1 MGIALY
7 NPRFLKLHLIKQET
21 FMKKILWIVLIAV
34 VGLGGYS
41 LTKYNDLMRAEEDIN
56 SVWGNV
62 ESAYQRR
69 ADLIPNL
76 VNAVKGQANFEK
88 DTLTAV
94 MDARSKATAVT
105 INPNTATEEE
115 MAKFQAA
122 QQDVNSSLSRL
133 LVTVEKYPELKAHEG
148 FLNLQAQLE
157 GTENRIN
164 TERNNFNAA
173 VKEYNKQVREMPTKI
188 AAAIMGFKAKPQFKA
203 EAGAEK
209 APVVNF
215 N

>member
-1 MGIALY
+1 
-7 NPRFLKLHLIKQET
+7 
-21 FMKKILWIVLIAV
+21 MKKILWIVLIAV

-88 DTLTAV
+88 ETLTAV

-105 INPNTATEEE
+105 INPNTATEED

-188 AAAIMGFKAKPQFKA
+188 AATIMGFKAKPQFKA

>member
-1 MGIALY
+1 
-7 NPRFLKLHLIKQET
+7 
-21 FMKKILWIVLIAV
+21 MKKILWIVLIAI

-88 DTLTAV
+88 ETLTAV

-105 INPNTATEEE
+105 INPNTATEDE

-188 AAAIMGFKAKPQFKA
+188 AAMIMGLKAKPQFKA

>member
-1 MGIALY
+1 
-7 NPRFLKLHLIKQET
+7 
-21 FMKKILWIVLIAV
+21 MKKILWFVLIAI

-88 DTLTAV
+88 ETLTAV

-105 INPNTATEEE
+105 INPNTATEDE

-188 AAAIMGFKAKPQFKA
+188 AAMIMGFKAKPQFKA
-203 EAGAEK
+203 EAGAEN

>member
-1 MGIALY
+1 
-7 NPRFLKLHLIKQET
+7 
-21 FMKKILWIVLIAV
+21 MKKILWIVLIAI

-88 DTLTAV
+88 ETLTAV

-105 INPNTATEEE
+105 INPNTATEDE

-173 VKEYNKQVREMPTKI
+173 VKKYNKQVREMPTKI
-188 AAAIMGFKAKPQFKA
+188 AAMIMGFKAKPQFKA

>member
-1 MGIALY
+1 
-7 NPRFLKLHLIKQET
+7 
-21 FMKKILWIVLIAV
+21 MKKILWIVLIAI

-88 DTLTAV
+88 ETLTAV
-94 MDARSKATAVT
+94 MDARSKATVVT
-105 INPNTATEEE
+105 INPNTATEDE

-188 AAAIMGFKAKPQFKA
+188 AAMIMGFKAKPQFKA

>member
-1 MGIALY
+1 MCYTI
-7 NPRFLKLHLIKQET
+7 PIFLTNFYKDNSL
-21 FMKKILWIVLIAV
+21 KKILWIVLIAI

-41 LTKYNDLMRAEEDIN
+41 LTKYNDLMRAEEEIN

-88 DTLTAV
+88 ETLTAV

-105 INPNTATEEE
+105 INPDTATEDE

-133 LVTVEKYPELKAHEG
+133 LVTIEKYPELKAHEG

-188 AAAIMGFKAKPQFKA
+188 AAMIMGFKAKPQFKA
-203 EAGAEK
+203 ESGAEK

>member
-1 MGIALY
+1 
-7 NPRFLKLHLIKQET
+7 
-21 FMKKILWIVLIAV
+21 MKKSLWIVLIAI

-88 DTLTAV
+88 ETLTAV

-105 INPNTATEEE
+105 INPNTATEDE

-188 AAAIMGFKAKPQFKA
+188 AAMIMGFKAKPQFKA

>member
-1 MGIALY
+1 
-7 NPRFLKLHLIKQET
+7 
-21 FMKKILWIVLIAV
+21 MKKILWIVLIAV

-88 DTLTAV
+88 ETLTAV

-105 INPNTATEEE
+105 INPNTATEDE

-164 TERNNFNAA
+164 TESNNFNAA

-188 AAAIMGFKAKPQFKA
+188 AAMIMGFKAKPQFKA

>member
-1 MGIALY
+1 
-7 NPRFLKLHLIKQET
+7 
-21 FMKKILWIVLIAV
+21 MKKILWIVLIAI

-88 DTLTAV
+88 ETLTAV

-105 INPNTATEEE
+105 INPNTATEDE

-133 LVTVEKYPELKAHEG
+133 LVTVEKYPELKAHVG

-188 AAAIMGFKAKPQFKA
+188 AAMIMGFKAKPQFKA

>member
-1 MGIALY
+1 
-7 NPRFLKLHLIKQET
+7 
-21 FMKKILWIVLIAV
+21 MKKILWIVLIAI

-41 LTKYNDLMRAEEDIN
+41 LAKYNDLMRAEEEIN

-88 DTLTAV
+88 ETLTAV

-105 INPNTATEEE
+105 INPNTATEDE

-188 AAAIMGFKAKPQFKA
+188 AAMIMGFKAKPQFKA

>member
-1 MGIALY
+1 
-7 NPRFLKLHLIKQET
+7 
-21 FMKKILWIVLIAV
+21 MKKSLWIVLIAI

-88 DTLTAV
+88 ETLTAV

-105 INPNTATEEE
+105 INPNTATEDE

-173 VKEYNKQVREMPTKI
+173 VKEYNKLVREMPTKI
-188 AAAIMGFKAKPQFKA
+188 AAMIMGFKAKPQFKA
-203 EAGAEK
+203 EVGAEK

>member
-1 MGIALY
+1 
-7 NPRFLKLHLIKQET
+7 
-21 FMKKILWIVLIAV
+21 MKKSLWIVLIAI

-69 ADLIPNL
+69 SDLIPNL

-88 DTLTAV
+88 ETLTAV

-105 INPNTATEEE
+105 INPNTATEDE

-188 AAAIMGFKAKPQFKA
+188 AAMIMGFKAKPQFKA
-203 EAGAEK
+203 ESGAEK

>member
-1 MGIALY
+1 
-7 NPRFLKLHLIKQET
+7 
-21 FMKKILWIVLIAV
+21 MKKILWIVLIAI

-88 DTLTAV
+88 ETLTAV

-105 INPNTATEEE
+105 INPNTATEDE

-133 LVTVEKYPELKAHEG
+133 LVTVEKYPEFKAHEG

-188 AAAIMGFKAKPQFKA
+188 AAMIMGFKAKPQFKA

>member
-1 MGIALY
+1 
-7 NPRFLKLHLIKQET
+7 
-21 FMKKILWIVLIAV
+21 MKKILWIVLIAI

-88 DTLTAV
+88 ETLTTV

-105 INPNTATEEE
+105 INPNTATEDE

-164 TERNNFNAA
+164 TERNNFNVA

-188 AAAIMGFKAKPQFKA
+188 AAMIMGFKAKPQFKA

>member
-1 MGIALY
+1 
-7 NPRFLKLHLIKQET
+7 
-21 FMKKILWIVLIAV
+21 MKKILWIVLIAI

-41 LTKYNDLMRAEEDIN
+41 LTKYNDLMRAEEEIN

-88 DTLTAV
+88 ETLTAV

-105 INPNTATEEE
+105 INPDTATEDE

-133 LVTVEKYPELKAHEG
+133 LVTIEKYPELKAHEG

-188 AAAIMGFKAKPQFKA
+188 AAMIMGFKAKPQFKA
-203 EAGAEK
+203 ESGAEK
-209 APVVNF
+209 APEVNF

>member
-1 MGIALY
+1 
-7 NPRFLKLHLIKQET
+7 
-21 FMKKILWIVLIAV
+21 MKKILWIVLIV
-34 VGLGGYS
+34 IVGLGGYS

-88 DTLTAV
+88 ETLTAV

-105 INPNTATEEE
+105 INPNTATEDE

-173 VKEYNKQVREMPTKI
+173 VKEYNKLVREMPTKI
-188 AAAIMGFKAKPQFKA
+188 AAMIMGFKAKPQFKA
-203 EAGAEK
+203 EVGAEK

>member
-1 MGIALY
+1 
-7 NPRFLKLHLIKQET
+7 
-21 FMKKILWIVLIAV
+21 MKKILWIVLIAI

-88 DTLTAV
+88 ETLTAV

-105 INPNTATEEE
+105 INPDTATEDE

-133 LVTVEKYPELKAHEG
+133 LVTIEKYPELKAHEG

-188 AAAIMGFKAKPQFKA
+188 AAMIMGIKAKPQFKA

>member
-1 MGIALY
+1 
-7 NPRFLKLHLIKQET
+7 
-21 FMKKILWIVLIAV
+21 MKKILWIVLIAI

-88 DTLTAV
+88 ETLTAV

-105 INPNTATEEE
+105 INPNTATEDE

-188 AAAIMGFKAKPQFKA
+188 AAMIMGFKAKPQFKA

-209 APVVNF
+209 EPVVNF

>member
-1 MGIALY
+1 
-7 NPRFLKLHLIKQET
+7 
-21 FMKKILWIVLIAV
+21 MKKILWFVLIAI

-88 DTLTAV
+88 ETLTAV

-188 AAAIMGFKAKPQFKA
+188 AAIIMGFKAKPQFKA

>member
-1 MGIALY
+1 
-7 NPRFLKLHLIKQET
+7 
-21 FMKKILWIVLIAV
+21 MKKILWIVLIAV

>member
-1 MGIALY
+1 
-7 NPRFLKLHLIKQET
+7 
-21 FMKKILWIVLIAV
+21 MKKILWIVLIAI

-88 DTLTAV
+88 ETLTAV

-105 INPNTATEEE
+105 INPNTATEDE

-188 AAAIMGFKAKPQFKA
+188 AAMIMGFKAQPQFKA

>member
-1 MGIALY
+1 
-7 NPRFLKLHLIKQET
+7 
-21 FMKKILWIVLIAV
+21 MKKILWIVLIAI

-41 LTKYNDLMRAEEDIN
+41 LTKYNDLMRAEEEIN

-88 DTLTAV
+88 ETLTAV

-105 INPNTATEEE
+105 INPNTATEDE

-173 VKEYNKQVREMPTKI
+173 VKEYNKQEREKPTKI
-188 AAAIMGFKAKPQFKA
+188 AAMIMGFKAKPQFKA

>member
-1 MGIALY
+1 
-7 NPRFLKLHLIKQET
+7 
-21 FMKKILWIVLIAV
+21 MKKILWIVLIAI

-88 DTLTAV
+88 ETLTAV

-105 INPNTATEEE
+105 INPNTATEDE

-164 TERNNFNAA
+164 TERNNFNVA

-188 AAAIMGFKAKPQFKA
+188 AAMIMGFKAKPQFKA

>member
-1 MGIALY
+1 
-7 NPRFLKLHLIKQET
+7 
-21 FMKKILWIVLIAV
+21 MKKILWIVLIAI

-88 DTLTAV
+88 ETLTAV

-105 INPNTATEEE
+105 IDPNTATEDE

-188 AAAIMGFKAKPQFKA
+188 AAMIMGFKAKPQFKA

>member
-1 MGIALY
+1 
-7 NPRFLKLHLIKQET
+7 
-21 FMKKILWIVLIAV
+21 MKKILWIVLIAI

-41 LTKYNDLMRAEEDIN
+41 LTKYNDLMRAEEEIN

-88 DTLTAV
+88 ETLTAV

-105 INPNTATEEE
+105 INPNTATEDE

-173 VKEYNKQVREMPTKI
+173 VKEYNKLVREMPTKI
-188 AAAIMGFKAKPQFKA
+188 AAMIMGFKAKPQFKA

>member
-1 MGIALY
+1 
-7 NPRFLKLHLIKQET
+7 
-21 FMKKILWIVLIAV
+21 MKKILWIVLIAI

-41 LTKYNDLMRAEEDIN
+41 LTKYNDLMRAEEEIN

-88 DTLTAV
+88 ETLTAV

-105 INPNTATEEE
+105 INPNTATEDE

-188 AAAIMGFKAKPQFKA
+188 AAMLMGFKAKPQFKA

>member
-1 MGIALY
+1 
-7 NPRFLKLHLIKQET
+7 
-21 FMKKILWIVLIAV
+21 MKKILWIVLIAI

-88 DTLTAV
+88 ETLTAV

-105 INPNTATEEE
+105 INPNTATEDE

-188 AAAIMGFKAKPQFKA
+188 AAISMGFKAKPQFKA
-203 EAGAEK
+203 ESGAEK

>member
-1 MGIALY
+1 
-7 NPRFLKLHLIKQET
+7 
-21 FMKKILWIVLIAV
+21 MKKILWIVLIAI

-88 DTLTAV
+88 ETLTAV

-105 INPNTATEEE
+105 INPDTATEDE

-188 AAAIMGFKAKPQFKA
+188 AAMIMGFKAKPQFKA